1 MFRSLIL
8 LFKITTRQIVKGQ
21 NDRDICLGLNF
32 FLITIMLGFHGVAFN
47 QAPSWGLGM

>member
-1 MFRSLIL
+1 MSRSSRLP
-8 LFKITTRQIVKGQ
+8 FKVTTQIVKGK
-21 NDRDICLGLNF
+21 NDKHICLGLNF